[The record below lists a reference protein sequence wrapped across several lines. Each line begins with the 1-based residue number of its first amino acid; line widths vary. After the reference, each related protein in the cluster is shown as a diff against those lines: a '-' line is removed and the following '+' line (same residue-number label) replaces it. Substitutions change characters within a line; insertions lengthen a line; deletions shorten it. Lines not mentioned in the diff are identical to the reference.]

1 MSLFRV
7 VKPTGCSQKFRSYR
21 APGRFR
27 QHFLSDMGR
36 ELIWAFLESGDPARV
51 AGAAAEPTTSEKPG
65 AHPRSRTG
73 PRKRQRKAAE
83 DHPKCT
89 RFLGDANILV
99 GARCPRPAA
108 RPPPRSA
115 LAAAADHRALVCA
128 PAATHADASASAVGP
143 RRGTIAQD
151 ALAH

>member
-1 MSLFRV
+1 
-7 VKPTGCSQKFRSYR
+7 PTGCSQKLGSYH
-21 APGRFR
+21 APGRFQR
-27 QHFLSDMGR
+27 HSLSDLGR
-36 ELIWAFLESGDPARV
+36 GLIRAFLESGEPARV
-51 AGAAAEPTTSEKPG
+51 VGADAEPATSEKPG
-65 AHPRSRTG
+65 AHPPSRTG

-99 GARCPRPAA
+99 GARWPAA

-115 LAAAADHRALVCA
+115 LAAADHRAPVSA

-143 RRGTIAQD
+143 LEG
-151 ALAH
+151 